1 MLKIYSIRYSVAQG
15 NHWQYERDCTEANVQ
30 EWLAV
35 FRKDEPGV
43 TFIASKRKPARL

>member
-1 MLKIYSIRYSVAQG
+1 MKIYSIRYSVAQG
-15 NHWQYERDCTEANVQ
+15 NHWRHERDCTAANVQ

-43 TFIASKRKPARL
+43 LFIGAARKPRKP